1 MCAVNELGPV
11 CRERGGTSSSLEN
24 GHGSHHVVNTSRH
37 QPPFNAKPQGYR
49 NGEKVVNIAL
59 PSDSYGSLDRQQTT
73 GGLARHNNNFTT
85 NSLDR
90 HGSYGSGGY
99 ERQNSSDRFSSL
111 DRQQPG
117 GIGRNSASPRSSSF
131 SSPSSSTRE
140 SPAKGGSSI
149 THISGSAQQ
158 QSPNSDVGP
167 LELLASP
174 TLSGNLEELVTSFVS
189 TDRAK
194 QAARNTISSTIMRRI
209 GTSSPNGS
217 ASPVRSPS
225 PNSPLGGGYKG
236 ASPLR
241 SPMLTN
247 SVRSAGSPDPLSPK
261 PSLASMFPG
270 ETMIPISSAMP
281 GINNDFIHAPMQSI
295 FSKTEDRPMSPAVSI
310 KSPVAMRQASQQQK
324 QQLPSSSNVS
334 KTGSSGVDQPDSIPI
349 PVKVVNSPSSSQGLK
364 SPSVL
369 KQVNQSPPNQQNN
382 NPFQF
387 PLSPKAVTAAAHAN
401 NNGGGGQTPTTPHEA
416 MPNLFDQFGSV
427 KVRVLL
433 YLLLRI

>member
-1 MCAVNELGPV
+1 MI
-11 CRERGGTSSSLEN
+11 RERGGTSSLEN
-24 GHGSHHVVNTSRH
+24 GHTGHPANPSRH

-49 NGEKVVNIAL
+49 NGEKVVKIAF
-59 PSDSYGSLDRQQTT
+59 PSDNYGSLDRQA
-73 GGLARHNNNFTT
+73 GLGRQNLHGDNNNFSTA
-85 NSLDR
+85 SLDR
-90 HGSYGSGGY
+90 HGSFTGPGY
-99 ERQNSSDRFSSL
+99 DRQNSSERFHSI
-111 DRQQPG
+111 DRQLPG
-117 GIGRNSASPRSSSF
+117 GVPRNSASPRSSSF

-149 THISGSAQQ
+149 THISGSPAQ
-158 QSPNSDVGP
+158 PGTSDVGP

-225 PNSPLGGGYKG
+225 PNSPLSGGYKG

-247 SVRSAGSPDPLSPK
+247 SVRSTGSPDPLSPK
-261 PSLASMFPG
+261 PSLASMFPN
-270 ETMIPISSAMP
+270 ETMIPISSPIP
-281 GINNDFIHAPMQSI
+281 GLNNDFIHAPMQSI
-295 FSKTEDRPMSPAVSI
+295 FSKVEDRAMSPSI
-310 KSPVAMRQASQQQK
+310 KSPVVVKQATQQ
-324 QQLPSSSNVS
+324 PVNNVS
-334 KTGSSGVDQPDSIPI
+334 KMSRDQPDSISI

-369 KQVNQSPPNQQNN
+369 KQVNQ

-387 PLSPKAVTAAAHAN
+387 PLSPKAVTAAANTA
-401 NNGGGGQTPTTPHEA
+401 GGQTPPTPHET
-416 MPNLFDQFGSV
+416 MPNLFDQFGTV
-427 KVRVLL
+427 KAGVCMQSIILVFK
-433 YLLLRI
+433 Y